1 MLFLGYFKSLL
12 QVAGGRK
19 MAETAPSTL
28 VSEVSAPEKLVPVE
42 GNTVS
47 HENSPCP
54 SEPDEISAAQASSVT
69 PVPPPKRELEA
80 ETSQETAETASA
92 AASEAVADPF
102 QAWFSIA
109 TRPDTISSHTS
120 HPMVRKS
127 MAAIHLCS
135 FRNLPSGKRSCSRMF
150 LFNKMLHVTG
160 YCPSWTTRKMCF

>member
-102 QAWFSIA
+102 SIA
-109 TRPDTISSHTS
+109 TRPDTISPHGSKKHGR
-120 HPMVRKS
+120 HPSLFFPKP
-127 MAAIHLCS
+127 A
-135 FRNLPSGKRSCSRMF
+135 KR
-150 LFNKMLHVTG
+150 
-160 YCPSWTTRKMCF
+160 